1 MSHFD
6 GIVEG
11 GVLVFD
17 EGVKHE
23 IMVVFVPIFDEREVT
38 LCRAMEDKLGWFRD

>member
-1 MSHFD
+1 MLHFD

-11 GVLVFD
+11 EVSIFD
-17 EGVKHE
+17 EGAKHE
-23 IMVVFVPIFDEREVT
+23 RMVVFVPIFDEREVT

>member
-1 MSHFD
+1 MHFN

-11 GVLVFD
+11 GASIFD
-17 EGVKHE
+17 EGAKHE
-23 IMVVFVPIFDEREVT
+23 IMVVFVPIFKEREIT